1 MFFLLHVKKSKR
13 VYISRPIILEMTW
26 YTYRHL
32 DIDLCLSLNQ
42 YSHHIIDF
50 ALSCDVKSSYT
61 ILRRQKQLIA
71 IYIIVQLHVHLD
83 VFDDMKLVHVGQHT
97 SSCMLTWALAS
108 ISILITSTFSLYV
121 AIIRGVQP
129 LCVQV
134 RCKTNCNMRMSMDL

>member
-1 MFFLLHVKKSKR
+1 MCVDVLHSIQCMCKLSMHMYILSLSLPHSHTHMHHTSGKILRKLQTLIWLLYTYAHNIPRINMHMFFPLHVRKSKR

-71 IYIIVQLHVHLD
+71 IYIIVQLHVHLE
-83 VFDDMKLVHVGQHT
+83 
-97 SSCMLTWALAS
+97 
-108 ISILITSTFSLYV
+108 
-121 AIIRGVQP
+121 
-129 LCVQV
+129 
-134 RCKTNCNMRMSMDL
+134 